1 MNKFSDGFS
10 DNSYDDLLNE
20 YAGNALGSNKTPKV
34 EPQKRIS
41 KPVTPP
47 KKVEPQKRVS
57 KPIESPKNND
67 FKIDIQKK
75 NTINEKSNDFGL
87 IKSFEEENAER
98 ELKGSNTMEFSK
110 QSRVSKPVI
119 EKRNDGKKPSFND
132 KLNSIKNSAQK
143 KIYSDNT
150 SPKEQ
155 QSKKKKGKFSFNA
168 LIVNLINAIQN
179 NKKAFIVMGCCVLVA
194 IIASSAI
201 LSCVND
207 VLAINRSDEKIVEV
221 TLPNDADTFT
231 AIRVLDKAGLIKN
244 TVFCNFFINMMKL
257 TNKNY
262 LPDDGYLPGIY
273 YFTEDMGVEK
283 MLARFQTSVKR
294 GKIVSVTIP
303 EGYTI
308 DQIFNRLEKNDICP
322 ASSLYKVVDEIDF
335 SDEYDFIA
343 KIPDKEQRYHALE
356 GYFFPATYEFEQG
369 ATPGDVIREF
379 LNTFQK
385 RWTEEYTKKAEA
397 LGKTTDEIIKIASI
411 IEKEGANKDQFKL
424 VSSVL
429 HNRLNR
435 SGLYPTLDCDST
447 KDYVTNTIAER
458 ITSPSQINAFI
469 LNYSTYERA
478 GLPASAICN
487 PGEAA
492 IEAALNPD
500 TTQYYFFAHDKN
512 KKIYMATTLE
522 EHNANKRTLEKVNAQ
537 ND

>member
-20 YAGNALGSNKTPKV
+20 YAGDALGNKTTPKV

-41 KPVTPP
+41 KPAVPQ
-47 KKVEPQKRVS
+47 KKVEPQK
-57 KPIESPKNND
+57 KPEFN
-67 FKIDIQKK
+67 IDISKK
-75 NTINEKSNDFGL
+75 NTISEKSNDFGF
-87 IKSFEEENAER
+87 IKSFEEESR
-98 ELKGSNTMEFSK
+98 EKETKNSNTMEFTK
-110 QSRVSKPVI
+110 QRKPASQPVI
-119 EKRNDGKKPSFND
+119 QKRNDAKKPNFND
-132 KLNSIKNSAQK
+132 RLNSIKASAQRK
-143 KIYSDNT
+143 VYSDST
-150 SPKEQ
+150 SPEEQ
-155 QSKKKKGKFSFNA
+155 QPKKKKSKFSFNK
-168 LIVNLINAIQN
+168 LIVTFIDALQN
-179 NKKAFIVMGCCVLVA
+179 NKKAFIVMGCCVLIA
-194 IIASSAI
+194 IIGSAMI

-207 VLAINRSDEKIVEV
+207 VLAINRDDEKIVEV

-231 AIRVLDKAGLIKN
+231 ALRVLDKAGLIKN
-244 TVFCNFFINMMKL
+244 TMFCNVFVKMMGY
-257 TNKNY
+257 TDEN
-262 LPDDGYLPGIY
+262 YLPGIY

-283 MLARFQTSVKR
+283 MLTRFKTSVQR

-308 DQIFNRLEKNDICP
+308 DQIFNRLEKNDICS

-343 KIPDKEQRYHALE
+343 KIDNKEERYHALE

-369 ATPGDVIREF
+369 ATPGAVIREF
-379 LNTFQK
+379 LDTFEK

-397 LGKTTDEIIKIASI
+397 LGKSTDEIIKIASI

-447 KDYVTNTIAER
+447 KDYVTNTIAQR
-458 ITSPSQINAFI
+458 VTSPSKINAYI
-469 LNYSTYERA
+469 LSYSTYERA

-487 PGEAA
+487 PGAAA

-537 ND
+537 DD